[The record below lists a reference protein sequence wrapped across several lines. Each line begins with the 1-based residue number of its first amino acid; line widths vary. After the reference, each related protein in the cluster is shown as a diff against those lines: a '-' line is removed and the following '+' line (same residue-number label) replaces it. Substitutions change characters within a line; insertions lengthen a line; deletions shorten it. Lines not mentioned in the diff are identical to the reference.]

1 LIDQD
6 RAKPVTT
13 PTSSSPEPAE
23 IARRYQV
30 VQKLG
35 AGAFGT
41 VYKAKDRILGRMV
54 AIKTIRLEGL
64 AASGVGLEELVQ
76 RFQQEAQVSA
86 QLRHPN
92 IVTIYDVGEFEGM
105 SYLAMEFIE
114 GTGLDRVIK
123 AEHRLPIERAASI
136 AAQVADALSFAHEH
150 NIVHRDIKPAN
161 IMIEAGDRVKVTDF
175 GIAKITNASESLTA
189 TGSLLGTPSYMS
201 PEQARGQGLDGRSD
215 LFAVGSVLYEMV
227 AGTKAFKGE
236 SITGLIFKIITEEP
250 QPIQD
255 LDPRVP
261 EAMVQVIQRALQ
273 KEPAARFQT
282 GREMAEALLPLT
294 RPGSTPTVR
303 MAETPTSR
311 GPRPAAASAPTAVVE
326 TQVTAQPTVAAAA
339 APPTVARRP
348 QPRVAQSLPPPPAP
362 RPSYLMWLGIA
373 LAGMVMLAFVGVGAL
388 WMVRHLKPAPQ
399 PEEQVATSATTV
411 PPAAESAAQA
421 EPSPQAGLEG
431 PAATPPA
438 AAPEPTQT
446 AALAPTPTQAT
457 APPTPRPAP
466 PTPRSQPTAET
477 SSRYA
482 FLDDEPEAP
491 TDGVEAGRRLAES
504 YRSGGR
510 RGTSYGSTARFN
522 QRPLSPRGLSP
533 RERPAVAVLRHLI
546 NAEEAFHQKN
556 DRYGSLEELRRAG
569 AVVLDVPSSGETFTR
584 RGYRFELTTEADGFR
599 VAGMPLSPGSRP
611 FVGDDSGYIRA
622 GLD

>member
-1 LIDQD
+1 L
-6 RAKPVTT
+6 TT
-13 PTSSSPEPAE
+13 PTGNRPEPAE

-41 VYKAKDRILGRMV
+41 VYKAKDRVLGRMV

-64 AASGVGLEELVQ
+64 AASGVGIEELVQ

-114 GTGLDRVIK
+114 GTGLDHVIK

-161 IMIEAGDRVKVTDF
+161 IMIEVGDRVKVTDF

-227 AGTKAFKGE
+227 TGTKAFKGE
-236 SITGLIFKIITEEP
+236 SITGLIFKIITEQP

-261 EAMVQVIQRALQ
+261 ERMVQVIQRALQ
-273 KEPAARFQT
+273 KDPAARFQT
-282 GREMAEALLPLT
+282 GREMVEALLPLT

-303 MAETPTSR
+303 MAEMPTAR
-311 GPRPAAASAPTAVVE
+311 GPRPAAAPAPASVAE
-326 TQVTAQPTVAAAA
+326 TQVTAQPTVAAAP

-373 LAGMVMLAFVGVGAL
+373 VVGMALLAVVGVGA
-388 WMVRHLKPAPQ
+388 WWAVQHLTSAPQ
-399 PEEQVATSATTV
+399 PAPTEQASVSTDVTPPVAESPATTV
-411 PPAAESAAQA
+411 PSPEAGPESPAST
-421 EPSPQAGLEG
+421 L
-431 PAATPPA
+431 PPPL
-438 AAPEPTQT
+438 PEPTQ
-446 AALAPTPTQAT
+446 AATSVAPTPARTAT
-457 APPTPRPAP
+457 PAPPPARPAP
-466 PTPRSQPTAET
+466 RSQAAAEP
-477 SSRYA
+477 SSQFA
-482 FLDDEPEAP
+482 FLDEEPETP
-491 TDGVEAGRRLAES
+491 TDGVEAGRRLADS
-504 YRSGGR
+504 YRSGGGSR
-510 RGTSYGSTARFN
+510 TSYGSTARFN
-522 QRPLSPRGLSP
+522 QRPLSPRGLTP
-533 RERPAVAVLRHLI
+533 RERPAVAVLRYLI

-556 DRYGSLEELRRAG
+556 DRYGSLEELRQAG
-569 AVVLDVPSSGETFTR
+569 VVVLDVPSSGGTFTR
-584 RGYRFELTTEADGFR
+584 RSYRFELTTEDDGFR
-599 VAGMPLSPGSRP
+599 VVSMPLSPGARP
-611 FVGDDSGYIRA
+611 FVGDDSRYIRA
-622 GLD
+622 DLD